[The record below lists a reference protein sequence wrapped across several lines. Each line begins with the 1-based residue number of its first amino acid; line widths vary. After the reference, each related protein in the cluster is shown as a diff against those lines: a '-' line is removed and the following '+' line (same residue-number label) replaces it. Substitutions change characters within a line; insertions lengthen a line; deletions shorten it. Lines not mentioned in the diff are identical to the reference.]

1 MREQRHGNI
10 VLMRSN
16 QLFVGIGTSTV
27 FGSSKSAL
35 GQLTQSSAID
45 YALYNIGVN
54 CICPGTIDTP
64 MLGPSVERFHQASN
78 IPVEEIYEL
87 LRRAHWSAWTAGT
100 PASRTRELSS
110 RRPGLAAIACYHP
123 YARSS

>member
-1 MREQRHGNI
+1 MLKDVSPLMREQRHGNI

-64 MLGPSVERFHQASN
+64 MLGPSGR
-78 IPVEEIYEL
+78 L
-87 LRRAHWSAWTAGT
+87 GRADHGS
-100 PASRTRELSS
+100 
-110 RRPGLAAIACYHP
+110 
-123 YARSS
+123 